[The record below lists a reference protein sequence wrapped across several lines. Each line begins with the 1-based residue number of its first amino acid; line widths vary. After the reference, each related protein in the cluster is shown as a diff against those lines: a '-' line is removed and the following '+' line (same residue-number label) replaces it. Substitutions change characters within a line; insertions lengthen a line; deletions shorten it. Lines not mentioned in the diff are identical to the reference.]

1 MKPKKRGAGA
11 EQELGCWAAGLLG
24 CLRPLSLRGAAV
36 KPRASSLEQRCS
48 CGSPPRT
55 SSFQRS
61 FCSGKKD
68 SSSHFTLY
76 IPACGCC

>member
-36 KPRASSLEQRCS
+36 KPGASSLE
-48 CGSPPRT
+48 
-55 SSFQRS
+55 
-61 FCSGKKD
+61 
-68 SSSHFTLY
+68 
-76 IPACGCC
+76 